1 MALSRKHKLL
11 FFPKASK
18 YVFIFFSLAVIVAGF
33 RACQLFGYIFYKNVQ
48 KDYIIYITDRTTFQ
62 MVCDSLEANKVMR
75 TMRAFKWVARRKD
88 SQNMIKPGRYHFK
101 TGMNSNQA
109 VNILRAGLQEPVH
122 LTFNNIRTKE
132 QLAGAVSHYIEADSL
147 SILGLF
153 NPEMVS
159 EYGFTPENYPVMFI
173 PNTYEFYWTTTAK
186 EFADRMKAEYNSF
199 WNSDR
204 QAKALDLGMSP
215 VEVAILAS
223 IVQEETNKKSEKPR
237 VAGVYI
243 NRLRKGMLLQA
254 DPTVKYA
261 VGNMSLRRILN
272 KHLDTDSPYNT
283 YLYPGLPPGP
293 ITFPEIQSIDAVL
306 NYEKHN
312 LMYFCAREDFSGFHN
327 FSRTQAEHERNAVRY
342 HAALDSLKRVKIMD
356 MSVAADDSAN
366 KVQ

>member
-1 MALSRKHKLL
+1 MALSQKHRLLL
-11 FFPKASK
+11 FPKINK
-18 YVFIFFSLAVIVAGF
+18 YIFVFFCLALIVAGF
-33 RACQLFGYIFYKNVQ
+33 RAYQLFGYIFYKNVQ
-48 KDYIIYITDRTTFQ
+48 KDYILYITDRTTFQ
-62 MVCDSLEANKVMR
+62 MVCDSLKDNKVMR
-75 TMRAFKWVARRKD
+75 TMKAFNWVASKKD
-88 SQNMIKPGRYHFK
+88 CQDMIKPGRYHFK

-132 QLAGAVSHYIEADSL
+132 QLAGTISHYIEADSL

-153 NPEMVS
+153 NPETVR
-159 EYGFTPENYPVMFI
+159 EYGFTPENFPVMFI
-173 PNTYEFYWTTTAK
+173 PNTYEFFWTTSAK
-186 EFADRMKAEYNSF
+186 GFGDRMKTEYNSF

-204 QAKALDLGMSP
+204 QAKALELGMSP
-215 VEVAILAS
+215 VDVAILAS

-237 VAGVYI
+237 IAGVYI

-261 VGNMSLRRILN
+261 KGDMSLKRILN
-272 KHLDTDSPYNT
+272 KFLETDSPYNT

-312 LMYFCAREDFSGFHN
+312 LMYFCAKEDLSGFHN
-327 FSRTQAEHERNAVRY
+327 FARTQAEHGRNAARY
-342 HAALDSLKRVKIMD
+342 HAALDSLKRVKIVE
-356 MSVAADDSAN
+356 MSVAADSAN
-366 KVQ
+366 KVR